1 MTDRNAPKYAVGAFL
16 YGWYLRQQSQLS
28 ADSMQMGNSNEPP
41 IKDNLPWAM
50 NMPSNWHHPKER
62 VDLAN
67 GYPDI
72 LNWAKSKGKK

>member
-1 MTDRNAPKYAVGAFL
+1 
-16 YGWYLRQQSQLS
+16 
-28 ADSMQMGNSNEPP
+28 MQMGNSNEPP